1 MYRMYIVI
9 VGAILRLIS
18 RQKMVVIIVIIVIV
32 VIVIVGILSIVL
44 IKHKAPINVELAE
57 IGVIIIP
64 IIATITDINVIA
76 NLNIHFSINFLQ
88 LQLLLLR
95 LIISICNNGLL
106 L

>member
-1 MYRMYIVI
+1 MYRIYIVI
-9 VGAILRLIS
+9 VRAILRLIS

-32 VIVIVGILSIVL
+32 IIGILSIIL

-57 IGVIIIP
+57 IGIIIIP
-64 IIATITDINVIA
+64 IIATIADINVIA

-88 LQLLLLR
+88 LQLLLLC
-95 LIISICNNGLL
+95 LIISICNNELL